1 MTDKEHISQLQA
13 INVSQGQLIKELQ
26 EKVLFLLEQKQ
37 QQGVRKDSHNSSL
50 PPSSDFYSKQK
61 SLRTPSDKPSGGQLG
76 HKGTTLEIKETP
88 DEIIDLKSD
97 FCSQCGQSLTN
108 LPFTFL
114 KKRQVVEIPPVV
126 PIYLEYRQFCCS
138 CPTCNHTQIAD
149 FPAGINAPIQYGNSV
164 QAMISY
170 FSVYQYVP
178 FKRLQKLLA
187 QVFSLPISQG
197 SIDNIL
203 NQVALKCDTV
213 YHQIKENIAK
223 SPVVGSDETGAKVN
237 GQKWWIWVWQTI
249 QYTFIVASDNRGSK
263 TVDEV
268 WPEGLANST
277 MVSDRWAA
285 QLKMVS
291 KNKQICLAHLL
302 RDIIFLKETEKHP
315 FAIQFEKFIRDV
327 FQIKRN
333 QKETKIALAN
343 NSPEALLFEKTLNE
357 LLALTI
363 NENTSPKTVTF
374 QNSIIKNRNYL
385 LPCIYNVEIP
395 PDNNG
400 SERAIRTIKV
410 KQKVSGQF
418 KTGQNTFCVI
428 RSVIDTL
435 IKKNLDV
442 MQTLSQIIAFKIP
455 V

>member
-1 MTDKEHISQLQA
+1 MTEKEIISQLQT
-13 INVSQGQLIKELQ
+13 IIISQGQLIKELQ
-26 EKVLFLLEQKQ
+26 GKVMFLLEQKQ

-50 PPSSDFYSKQK
+50 PPSSDFHSKQK
-61 SLRTPSDKPSGGQLG
+61 SLRTPSEKSSGGQLG
-76 HKGTTLEIKETP
+76 HKGTTLEIKEVP
-88 DEIIDLKSD
+88 DKTIELKST
-97 FCSQCGQSLTN
+97 FCSECGQ
-108 LPFTFL
+108 FL
-114 KKRQVVEIPPVV
+114 GDSDYAFVKKRQVVEIPPVV
-126 PIYLEYRQFCCS
+126 PIYEEYRQFSCS
-138 CPTCNHTQIAD
+138 CSNCQHLQIAD
-149 FPAGINAPIQYGNSV
+149 FPAGVNAPIQYGNSV
-164 QAMISY
+164 QAMIGY
-170 FSVYQYVP
+170 LSVYQYVP
-178 FKRLQKLLA
+178 FKRLQNLLA
-187 QVFSLPISQG
+187 QTFSLPISQG
-197 SIDNIL
+197 SINNIL

-213 YHQIKENIAK
+213 YHQIKENIGK

-268 WPEGLANST
+268 WPDGLSNST

-302 RDIIFLKETEKHP
+302 REIIYLKESEKHL
-315 FAIQFEKFIRDV
+315 FAIQFEKFIQDI
-327 FQIKRN
+327 FKIKRE
-333 QKETKIALAN
+333 QKETKIALK
-343 NSPEALLFEKTLNE
+343 SDSCEALLFEKTLNE

-363 NENTSPKTVTF
+363 NEKLSPKTTTF

-385 LPCIYNVEIP
+385 LPCIYNLEIP

-418 KTGQNTFCVI
+418 KTGQKSFCVI

-435 IKKNLDV
+435 IKKKLDV
-442 MQTLSQIIAFKIP
+442 MQTLTQIIAFNIP